1 MAGVEAL
8 RDALLKRTQ
17 EFVTSQRTS
26 PTLSI
31 DAWDLLARNA
41 ARALDLVDGPTELR
55 PILEQ
60 LATAD
65 GPRDGESP
73 LTGVALTL
81 GVIAD
86 ILDSHQDVVRAA
98 SLMDRSQ
105 LRASILASLHA
116 AAEASF
122 VHAAPS
128 RQHLA
133 AALLLRDLAD
143 GTEAGSHVPP
153 RPLESP
159 LSSLSVKPEPGSLHE
174 AVSWWAGVA
183 MESLS
188 SPTRATKYCFQRTA
202 ANIAGVC
209 WTASREISLEAPDD
223 IAASA
228 VRDLFSRAFRSW
240 QRAADWPPELR
251 LDGRSPELRHAAQD
265 LDAAISVRMGASR
278 STRSIGE
285 MNAALLLAADVASV
299 HEVALRRRVTTG
311 GVWIIAEAL
320 GPGYLTRH
328 PGVHR
333 SDWLP
338 DPGSPLA
345 TKLLETV
352 REANLNLRR
361 AVMMTQPLRRDGAAS
376 RAGQPGVWEHI
387 TCADLP
393 REGVVTSPVR
403 ARAVER

>member
-1 MAGVEAL
+1 MASVEAL
-8 RDALLKRTQ
+8 LDALRKRTQ
-17 EFVTSQRTS
+17 EFVTSQWTS

-31 DAWDLLARNA
+31 DAWLLLARNA
-41 ARALDLVDGPTELR
+41 ARVLDLVDGPTELR
-55 PILEQ
+55 PILQ
-60 LATAD
+60 KLATAD
-65 GPRDGESP
+65 GPTDGESP
-73 LTGVALTL
+73 LTGIALTL
-81 GVIAD
+81 GVLAD
-86 ILDSHQDVVRAA
+86 TLDSGQDVVRTA

-116 AAEASF
+116 AAEASL

-153 RPLESP
+153 RPLASP
-159 LSSLSVKPEPGSLHE
+159 LSSLSVNPEPGSLSD
-174 AVSWWAGVA
+174 AVSRWAGVA
-183 MESLS
+183 KESLG
-188 SPTRATKYCFQRTA
+188 SPTRATKYAFQRTA
-202 ANIAGVC
+202 ASIAGVC

-223 IAASA
+223 MAASPA
-228 VRDLFSRAFRSW
+228 LDLFSRAFRSW

-285 MNAALLLAADVASV
+285 MNAALLLTADVASV